1 MENNT
6 QQWRIRYVNVSQR
19 AEFIFAEFLFSFG
32 DKAVSGSYFKDLVY
46 NKVVLEGTQYK
57 GVVQNG

>member
-1 MENNT
+1 MTYTNGV
-6 QQWRIRYVNVSQR
+6 YVVLERVKRQNW
-19 AEFIFAEFLFSFG
+19 FLPDFFLFSFG
-32 DKAVSGSYFKDLVY
+32 DKAVTGSYFKNPAY